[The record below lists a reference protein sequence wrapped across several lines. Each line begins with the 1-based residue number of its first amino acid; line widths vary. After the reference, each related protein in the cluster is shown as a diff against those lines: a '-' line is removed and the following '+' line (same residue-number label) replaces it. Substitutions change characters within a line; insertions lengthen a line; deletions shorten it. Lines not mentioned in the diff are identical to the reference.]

1 MPQQKM
7 HCANGIGRLAAAGVN
22 CQPHVTMQQTKAER
36 KQERDCDAKNNKR
49 I

>member
-22 CQPHVTMQQTKAER
+22 CQPHVMQQTKAER